1 MAHPYNH
8 SLSSAKKFGG
18 KPEDYQAIHDWFDA
32 TKEHYA
38 NWRHRALRHH
48 SLGIFE
54 AEQKFGTT
62 ITISTG
68 KKVPVRLIGEQHVI
82 EDLGII
88 PTVADWLRAL
98 ADKSKFQPWMTRG
111 VDKAVVD
118 LEAAPSP
125 IGIDNEPFFL
135 SPPRHVEIP
144 NEP

>member
-1 MAHPYNH
+1 MAHPYHH
-8 SLSSAKKFGG
+8 SVSSVRKYGG

-38 NWRHRALRHH
+38 NWRHRSLRHH

-88 PTVADWLRAL
+88 PTVADWLRAIG
-98 ADKSKFQPWMTRG
+98 DPSKIQPWMTRG
-111 VDKAVVD
+111 VDKKVVD
-118 LEAAPSP
+118 LV
-125 IGIDNEPFFL
+125 EPNINKQ
-135 SPPRHVEIP
+135 PMIVDVIP
-144 NEP
+144 

>member
-8 SLSSAKKFGG
+8 SISSAKKFGG
-18 KPEDYQAIHDWFDA
+18 TPEDFQAIHDWFDE

-68 KKVPVRLIGEQHVI
+68 KKVPVRLIGEQHVV
-82 EDLGII
+82 EDLGLI

-98 ADKSKFQPWMTRG
+98 GDPTKLQPWMLRG
-111 VDKAVVD
+111 VDKKVVELEEASLKATTAV
-118 LEAAPSP
+118 A
-125 IGIDNEPFFL
+125 
-135 SPPRHVEIP
+135 
-144 NEP
+144 

>member
-1 MAHPYNH
+1 MRSKAPSMAHPYNH
-8 SLSSAKKFGG
+8 SISSAKKFGG
-18 KPEDYQAIHDWFDA
+18 TPEDYQAIHDWFDA

-68 KKVPVRLIGEQHVI
+68 KKVPVRLIGEQHVV

-98 ADKSKFQPWMTRG
+98 GDPSKIQPWMTRG
-111 VDKAVVD
+111 VDKKVVALDESQPVAV
-118 LEAAPSP
+118 
-125 IGIDNEPFFL
+125 
-135 SPPRHVEIP
+135 
-144 NEP
+144 

>member
-8 SLSSAKKFGG
+8 SISSAKKWGG
-18 KPEDYQAIHDWFDA
+18 TPEEYQAIHDWFDE

-88 PTVADWLRAL
+88 PTVADWLRAIG
-98 ADKSKFQPWMTRG
+98 DPTKIQGWMTRG
-111 VDKAVVD
+111 VDKKVVA
-118 LEAAPSP
+118 LEDSQV
-125 IGIDNEPFFL
+125 
-135 SPPRHVEIP
+135 SV
-144 NEP
+144 

>member
-1 MAHPYNH
+1 MTPLDHAI
-8 SLSSAKKFGG
+8 SSSRKFGG
-18 KPEDYQAIHDWFDA
+18 NPRDYIEIHDWFDE
-32 TKEHYA
+32 TKAYTGDFG
-38 NWRHRALRHH
+38 HRALRHH

-98 ADKSKFQPWMTRG
+98 GDPTKVQPWMTRG
-111 VDKAVVD
+111 VDKKVVALD
-118 LEAAPSP
+118 ESTV
-125 IGIDNEPFFL
+125 
-135 SPPRHVEIP
+135 SV
-144 NEP
+144 

>member
-8 SLSSAKKFGG
+8 SISSAKKFGG
-18 KPEDYQAIHDWFDA
+18 VPEDYQVIHDWFDA

-62 ITISTG
+62 ITVSTG
-68 KKVPVRLIGEQHVI
+68 KKVPVRLIGEQHVV

-98 ADKSKFQPWMTRG
+98 GDPSKIQPWMTRG
-111 VDKAVVD
+111 VDKKVVALDESQPVAV
-118 LEAAPSP
+118 
-125 IGIDNEPFFL
+125 
-135 SPPRHVEIP
+135 
-144 NEP
+144 

>member
-8 SLSSAKKFGG
+8 SISSAKKFGG
-18 KPEDYQAIHDWFDA
+18 TPEDYQAIHDWFDA

-62 ITISTG
+62 ITVSTG
-68 KKVPVRLIGEQHVI
+68 KKVPVRLIGEQHVV
-82 EDLGII
+82 EDLGMI

-98 ADKSKFQPWMTRG
+98 GDESKVQPWMFRG
-111 VDKAVVD
+111 VDQRVVA
-118 LEAAPSP
+118 LEETLQVAAT
-125 IGIDNEPFFL
+125 
-135 SPPRHVEIP
+135 
-144 NEP
+144 

>member
-8 SLSSAKKFGG
+8 SISSAKKFGG
-18 KPEDYQAIHDWFDA
+18 VPEDYQAIHDWFDA

-82 EDLGII
+82 EDLGLI

-98 ADKSKFQPWMTRG
+98 GDKSMIQPWMTRG
-111 VDKAVVD
+111 VDQRVVKMED
-118 LEAAPSP
+118 SQAA
-125 IGIDNEPFFL
+125 DNPETPVKECSL
-135 SPPRHVEIP
+135 QST
-144 NEP
+144 